1 MSLRSHYILDE
12 DEIRG
17 KLFHMVST
25 YRFDVALKKV
35 YKEADGT
42 RGRSFCCNDR
52 ELLIL
57 MDTSALMETP
67 SSEIFISKTAPALLR
82 RKQKLVIPIS
92 VMGELKNIAD
102 TKSGRSQ
109 GINAGKML
117 EFVMEYWR
125 RGVISI
131 YDNQGAGGIFA
142 DELFQVLAVGFA
154 RDYRV
159 IVISQDY
166 LLGQDLLTICR
177 LPSVKGREIS
187 IRKLTPKGNIER
199 VEWNGASYLS
209 DDTKKLHRQKH

>member
-17 KLFHMVST
+17 KLSQMVGM
-25 YRFDVALKKV
+25 YRLDSALEKV
-35 YKEADGT
+35 YRKADGT
-42 RGRSFCCNDR
+42 HGRSFCDNSR

-67 SSEIFISKTAPALLR
+67 SSEIFIRKTAPALLR
-82 RKQKLVIPIS
+82 RKQNLIIPIS
-92 VMGELKNIAD
+92 VMGELQNIAD

-125 RGVISI
+125 KGVISI
-131 YDNQGAGGIFA
+131 YDNHGAGGIFA

-177 LPSVKGREIS
+177 LPSVRGREIS
-187 IRKLTPKGNIER
+187 IRKLGRGGSIER
-199 VEWNGASYLS
+199 VKWDGASYIS
-209 DDTKKLHRQKH
+209 HGTEKLHRYRR